1 MPNLDNRIP
10 PPLIAASAALLIWLL
25 SFLPG
30 HFPLP
35 YGLRIALMIVLFA
48 MGILLGIGGV
58 IAFKRAQTTVNPLK
72 PETASTLVVGGVYQ
86 YSRNPMY
93 TGLALWLV
101 AWALYLDSVI
111 ALAGVAVFVGYMTRF
126 QIKPEERAMQALF
139 GAQFELYKAR
149 VRRWL

>member
-10 PPLIAASAALLIWLL
+10 PPLIAASAALLIGLL

-35 YGLRIALMIVLFA
+35 HGLRIALMIVLFA

-111 ALAGVAVFVGYMTRF
+111 ALAGVAVFVCYMTRF

-139 GAQFELYKAR
+139 GVQFELYKAR

>member
-10 PPLIAASAALLIWLL
+10 PPLIAASAVLLIGLL

-111 ALAGVAVFVGYMTRF
+111 ALAGVAVFVSYMTRF

>member
-10 PPLIAASAALLIWLL
+10 PPLIAASAALLIVLL

-35 YGLRIALMIVLFA
+35 YGLRIVLMIALFG
-48 MGILLGIGGV
+48 MGMLLGIGGV

-111 ALAGVAVFVGYMTRF
+111 ALAGVAVFVSYMTRF

-139 GAQFELYKAR
+139 GAQFALYKAR